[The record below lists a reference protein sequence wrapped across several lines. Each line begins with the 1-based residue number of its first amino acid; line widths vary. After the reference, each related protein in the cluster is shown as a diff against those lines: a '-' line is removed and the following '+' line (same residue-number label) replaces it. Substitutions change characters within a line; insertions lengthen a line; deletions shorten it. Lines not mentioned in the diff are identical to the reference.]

1 MKLSERSQKV
11 NASMTL
17 ALSAKAGQMKTDG
30 HDVVSFGAGEP
41 DFNTPEHIA
50 KAGKKAIDEGFTKYT
65 AAAGTKDLKKAVQ
78 KKFKKDNGLDYD
90 LDQIIISNGAKHS
103 LFNSFQTI
111 LTPGDEVIISRPYWV
126 SYPETVKLGGGV
138 PVYVDAEEENSF
150 VRTEDMTTGQDSQET
165 QRTVLRYHTG
175 QLRYER
181 VESSSSE
188 QVRYRRSQNQ
198 FDKTVE
204 FYANFLSDLLTD
216 VEFSGSEITE
226 EGLIQYESEDIGSE
240 NNLSP
245 ETDAIEDVN
254 MVVRFREDGRPES
267 ITANITTVQQQQPT
281 QQSSSESET
290 SESST
295 QEIVQEVSFSNYNSV
310 DVPEP
315 DWLEEADQQVEERRA
330 NQPSGNIT
338 FSESTN
344 GEVTVTVESLENTDS
359 VDIVVDG
366 SISDRDVSE
375 GETVTYDSP
384 GSIQVIDQT
393 ESGRLVRID
402 TYSSG

>member
-1 MKLSERSQKV
+1 MNRRKFLLAASSVTTVGIAGCMGNTIEEYPEGLSEEGV
-11 NASMTL
+11 ENVE
-17 ALSAKAGQMKTDG
+17 AL
-30 HDVVSFGAGEP
+30 FGSDSP
-41 DFNTPEHIA
+41 YLNSDS
-50 KAGKKAIDEGFTKYT
+50 
-65 AAAGTKDLKKAVQ
+65 VQ
-78 KKFKKDNGLDYD
+78 LNITTERE
-90 LDQIIISNGAKHS
+90 QSTTET
-103 LFNSFQTI
+103 TI
-111 LTPGDEVIISRPYWV
+111 Q
-126 SYPETVKLGGGV
+126 
-138 PVYVDAEEENSF
+138 VDAEEENSF